1 MGQITEASSE
11 KFLQLPKWR
20 IRYHEAGE
28 GDPVILL
35 HGSGPG
41 ASAWSNFSQ
50 NIEVLARKYRVIAL
64 DFPGWGRSDEFDPQ
78 TAHRFAVN
86 AEVVVGLM
94 NALDISRAALVGNS
108 MGGIAS
114 QMVTALHPGRVTHCV
129 TMGAPAPGGPQPFY
143 QPSGLTEGL
152 RILFEAYRTPSE
164 ENVRRLVEIMVFD
177 SAFASDALI
186 RQRTENALANP
197 NHLSNF
203 LKGLA
208 TMHIDAVGQDEIVH
222 ALEKSPV
229 PALIMHGRDDRVVPV
244 EHSLR
249 TAALMPNASLLVFN
263 RCGHWAQLEH
273 AGRFNALLDG
283 FLSDASA

>member
-94 NALDISRAALVGNS
+94 DALDISRAALVGNS

-186 RQRTENALANP
+186 RQRTENAIANP

>member
-1 MGQITEASSE
+1 MAQITEDSSE

-186 RQRTENALANP
+186 RQRTENAIANP

>member
-1 MGQITEASSE
+1 MNQVTEASTE
-11 KFLQLPKWR
+11 KFIQLPKWR
-20 IRYHEAGE
+20 IRYHDAGQ
-28 GDPVILL
+28 GAPVILL

-50 NIEVLARKYRVIAL
+50 NIEALAKKYRVIAL
-64 DFPGWGRSDEFDPQ
+64 DFPGWGQSDEFNPE
-78 TAHRFAVN
+78 TGKRFAVN
-86 AEVVVGLM
+86 AEVVIGLM
-94 NALDISRAALVGNS
+94 DGLGIERAAVVGNS

-114 QMVTALHPGRVTHCV
+114 QLVTALHPGRVTHCV

-152 RILFEAYRTPSE
+152 KILFEAYRTPTE
-164 ENVRRLVEIMVFD
+164 DNVRRLVEIMVYD
-177 SAFASDALI
+177 SSFASDALI
-186 RQRTENALANP
+186 RQRTENALANK
-197 NHLSNF
+197 NHLTNF

-208 TMHIDAVGQDEIVH
+208 TMHIDAVGQDDMVH
-222 ALEKSPV
+222 ALEKSSV

-273 AGRFNALLDG
+273 AAKFNALLDG
-283 FLSDASA
+283 FLSGTTA

>member
-94 NALDISRAALVGNS
+94 DALDISRAALVGNS

-164 ENVRRLVEIMVFD
+164 ENVRRLVEIMVFG
-177 SAFASDALI
+177 SSFASDALI
-186 RQRTENALANP
+186 RQRTENAIANP

>member
-94 NALDISRAALVGNS
+94 DALDISRAALVGNS

-177 SAFASDALI
+177 SSFASDALI

>member
-94 NALDISRAALVGNS
+94 DALDISRAALVGNS

-114 QMVTALHPGRVTHCV
+114 QMVTARHPGRVTHCV

>member
-1 MGQITEASSE
+1 MGQITEDSSE

-94 NALDISRAALVGNS
+94 DALDISRAALVGNS

-186 RQRTENALANP
+186 RQRTENAIANP

>member
-78 TAHRFAVN
+78 TAHRFAIN

-94 NALDISRAALVGNS
+94 DALDISRAALVGNS

-177 SAFASDALI
+177 SSFASDALI
-186 RQRTENALANP
+186 RQRTENAIANP

>member
-94 NALDISRAALVGNS
+94 DALDISRAALVGNS

-177 SAFASDALI
+177 SSFASDALI
-186 RQRTENALANP
+186 RQRTENAIANP

>member
-1 MGQITEASSE
+1 MAQITEDSSE

-94 NALDISRAALVGNS
+94 DALDISRAALVGNS

-152 RILFEAYRTPSE
+152 RILFAAYRTPSE

-177 SAFASDALI
+177 SSFASDALI
-186 RQRTENALANP
+186 RQRTENAIANP

>member
-177 SAFASDALI
+177 SSFASDALI
-186 RQRTENALANP
+186 RQRTENAIANP

>member
-1 MGQITEASSE
+1 MGQITEDSSE

-94 NALDISRAALVGNS
+94 DALDISRAALVGNS

-143 QPSGLTEGL
+143 QPGGLTEGL

-177 SAFASDALI
+177 SSFASDALI
-186 RQRTENALANP
+186 RQRTENAIANP

>member
-78 TAHRFAVN
+78 TAHRFAIN

-94 NALDISRAALVGNS
+94 DALDISRAALVGNS

>member
-186 RQRTENALANP
+186 RQRTENAIANP

>member
-1 MGQITEASSE
+1 MTGITEASTE
-11 KFLQLPKWR
+11 KYLQLPKWR

-28 GDPVILL
+28 GQPVILL

-50 NIEVLARKYRVIAL
+50 NIDVLARKYRVIAL
-64 DFPGWGRSDEFDPQ
+64 DFPGWGKSEEFDPE
-78 TAHRFAVN
+78 TAKRFEVN
-86 AEVVVGLM
+86 AEVVIGVLDGL
-94 NALDISRAALVGNS
+94 NIDRAAVVGNS

-114 QMVTALHPGRVTHCV
+114 QMVTALHPDRITHCV

-143 QPSGLTEGL
+143 QPLGLTEGL
-152 RILFEAYRTPSE
+152 RVLFEAYRTPTE

-177 SAFASDALI
+177 SSFASDALI
-186 RQRTENALANP
+186 KQRTENALANQ
-197 NHLSNF
+197 NHLTNF

-208 TMHIDAVGQDEIVH
+208 TMHIDAVGQDELVH
-222 ALEKSPV
+222 ALAKSTI

-273 AGRFNALLDG
+273 AAKFNALLDG
-283 FLSDASA
+283 FLEGTHA

>member
-11 KFLQLPKWR
+11 KFLQLSKWR

>member
-1 MGQITEASSE
+1 MGQITEDSSE

-94 NALDISRAALVGNS
+94 DALDISRAALVGNS

-177 SAFASDALI
+177 SSFASDALI
-186 RQRTENALANP
+186 RQRTENAIANP

>member
-1 MGQITEASSE
+1 MSQITEASSE
-11 KFLQLPKWR
+11 KFVQLPKWR

-28 GDPVILL
+28 GQPVILL

-50 NIEVLARKYRVIAL
+50 NIEVLAKKYRVIAP
-64 DFPGWGRSDEFDPQ
+64 DFPGWGKSDEFDPE
-78 TAHRFAVN
+78 TAKRFSVN
-86 AEVVVGLM
+86 AEVVVALM
-94 NALDISRAALVGNS
+94 DALDIGRAAVVGNS

-114 QMVTALHPGRVTHCV
+114 QMVTALHPDRVTHCI
-129 TMGAPAPGGPQPFY
+129 TMGAPAPGGSQPFY
-143 QPSGLTEGL
+143 QPNGLTEGL
-152 RILFEAYRTPSE
+152 RILFEAYRTPTQ

-177 SAFASDALI
+177 SSFATDGLI
-186 RQRTENALANP
+186 KQRTENALANQ
-197 NHLSNF
+197 NHLTNF

-208 TMHIDAVGQDEIVH
+208 TMHIDAVGQDDMVH
-222 ALEKSPV
+222 ALEKSSV

-273 AGRFNALLDG
+273 AAKFNALLDG
-283 FLSDASA
+283 FLSGTTV

>member
-94 NALDISRAALVGNS
+94 DALDISRAALVGNS

>member
-1 MGQITEASSE
+1 MAQITEDSSE

-94 NALDISRAALVGNS
+94 DALDISRAALVGNS

-177 SAFASDALI
+177 SSFASDALI
-186 RQRTENALANP
+186 RQRTENAIANP